1 MKLPIIATPEELF
14 FKPMEQDHII
24 SEIRK
29 NREQLSG
36 RFNND
41 LDKLFEHL
49 KKEQK
54 KLKTKVK
61 NSQAR
66 KKAGSAQ

>member
-1 MKLPIIATPEELF
+1 
-14 FKPMEQDHII
+14 MEQDHII
-24 SEIRK
+24 SEVRK

-41 LDKLFEHL
+41 LDKLFEHF

-54 KLKTKVK
+54 KSKAKVK
-61 NSQAR
+61 SFQTK